1 MKITK
6 PLLRRNRHEHRFHF
20 YKLSSFSVCTGF
32 LLVFV
37 CIAPLILSAEDT
49 EVETPT
55 TTTNGAAATENNAQE
70 AENDENSDGTSS
82 NNGRT
87 AEPTTEKITGTSK
100 RMERYDKEG
109 ITILIDEAKTVR
121 YNEQDVE
128 IGFLNADRIT
138 IKTDKETGVTTE
150 IVAVGNV
157 EIRDLDI
164 FATCDHA
171 TMDNLTNTV
180 ILQENVVVL
189 QNKDRLETKLFT
201 FNRTTGKQTGDGGVK
216 FKVTVTQAEPVKIEA
231 DAGAESS
238 ANIGEEGTSMTTPG
252 ETEGE
257 VEKEEVDTETSNA
270 DGDAKETDMDAGNSE
285 NSKPQEETD
294 TNTDNPETADV
305 DAETEE
311 SESN

>member
-6 PLLRRNRHEHRFHF
+6 PLLRRNRHEHRFHL
-20 YKLSSFSVCTGF
+20 YKLPYFCVYAGF

-37 CIAPLILSAEDT
+37 CVAPLLRAEDT

-55 TTTNGAAATENNAQE
+55 TTANGVAAATENNARE
-70 AENDENSDGTSS
+70 AKGDENSDGTGS
-82 NNGRT
+82 NNGST

-138 IKTDKETGVTTE
+138 IKTNKETGATTE

-180 ILQENVVVL
+180 ILKENVVVL

-238 ANIGEEGTSMTTPG
+238 ANIGEEGTSITTPG

-257 VEKEEVDTETSNA
+257 VENEEVDTETSKANS
-270 DGDAKETDMDAGNSE
+270 DAKETDVDTGNSE

-294 TNTDNPETADV
+294 TNTDNPEAADA